1 MRIAATGF
9 ALALTL
15 ASAFVLYSESTVTRR
30 LETQVQG
37 AERQR
42 ERLEG
47 EIAALKA
54 ERAHLARP
62 ARIEPAARALG
73 LRPAS
78 ERQTLDIG
86 AFDQAVD
93 TGRR

>member
-1 MRIAATGF
+1 MRIAATGM
-9 ALALTL
+9 ALSLTL
-15 ASAFVLYSESTVTRR
+15 ASAVALYWESNSTRR
-30 LETQVQG
+30 LDATVQS

-54 ERAHLARP
+54 ERAFLSQP

-78 ERQTLDIG
+78 ERQILDG
-86 AFDQAVD
+86 AALDAPD
-93 TGRR
+93 KRGPR